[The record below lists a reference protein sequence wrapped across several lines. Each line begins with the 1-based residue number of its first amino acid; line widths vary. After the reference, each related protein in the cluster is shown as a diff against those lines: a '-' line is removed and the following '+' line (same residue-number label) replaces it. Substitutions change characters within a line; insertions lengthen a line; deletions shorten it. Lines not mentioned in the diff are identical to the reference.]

1 METFDSIIKK
11 ADELKEEMMEF
22 LASKTAKLIS
32 ADKEIIFDTEVISR
46 GKDGFDADENV
57 CGLIS
62 TVEGVRAFDHYG
74 DFDIINLSLDELYD
88 IITLLKTNSFHI
100 SA

>member
-11 ADELKEEMMEF
+11 ADELKEEMRQF
-22 LASKTAKLIS
+22 LAYKTTELIS
-32 ADKEIIFDTEVISR
+32 VNKEIIFDNEVISR
-46 GKDGFDADENV
+46 GKDNFDADENV
-57 CGLIS
+57 CGLVS

-88 IITLLKTNSFHI
+88 IITLLKTNSFHV